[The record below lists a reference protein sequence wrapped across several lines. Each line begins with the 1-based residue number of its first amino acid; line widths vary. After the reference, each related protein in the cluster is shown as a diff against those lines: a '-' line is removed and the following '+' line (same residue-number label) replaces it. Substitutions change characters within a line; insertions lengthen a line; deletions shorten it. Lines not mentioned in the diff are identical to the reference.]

1 VRAAIDGLNIPAER
15 CGVWLCVE
23 ALCGL
28 EEIMQNA
35 STITSG
41 MKNRMWD
48 RMEPPSEEPGGYRTT
63 LIELSA
69 HLKNLLYRLKPM
81 MNLLGGKPRLLEL

>member
-1 VRAAIDGLNIPAER
+1 
-15 CGVWLCVE
+15 VWLCVK

-35 STITSG
+35 STIMSG

-48 RMEPPSEEPGGYRTT
+48 RMETPSEEPDGFENHRPRT
-63 LIELSA
+63 IGSFKEPSVQVEA
-69 HLKNLLYRLKPM
+69 NDEP
-81 MNLLGGKPRLLEL
+81 LGRQA